1 MFVFFN
7 LLLSFYVIEGMSE
20 CNHFSFFFGWP
31 FLSFFLSFF
40 PIINIIIILLYR
52 GRIFFIFIS
61 SSFFRATHHKQADHG
76 VNILES

>member
-1 MFVFFN
+1 MNVTI
-7 LLLSFYVIEGMSE
+7 LVSSLVGLS
-20 CNHFSFFFGWP
+20 
-31 FLSFFLSFF
+31 FLSFF

-76 VNILES
+76 INILES